1 MPNEYQPLVTPP
13 AERNEPALWF
23 AFHRGEMLIV
33 QSEDEAQLPCCL
45 DLSELGLSTVR
56 SLYLGTYGGKHCY
69 VSELE
74 HANALPDGHE
84 LQGLRALFGNV
95 DETLAALAG
104 RAFQIMEWDRNHQ
117 YCSRCG
123 TPTEA
128 RREERSRACP
138 KCKYTT
144 YPPIS
149 PAIMVLITRGREILL
164 EQSRTIDASPEES
177 NDYDVFISYAHEEF
191 TWVYEN
197 VFVPLKDARTADG
210 RKLEIFFDTSSI
222 RVGSGWQDKISL
234 AIDGSRFI
242 VPVYSETYFKRPYCR
257 FEIKRAH
264 RKWIMADESSR
275 CVLPVMRGK
284 PVILATVDDIQA
296 VSIDEQPGLVAEI
309 IAKILAGLEPK
320 PLATPAQGASTT

>member
-1 MPNEYQPLVTPP
+1 MPNEYQPLVAPP

-33 QSEDEAQLPCCL
+33 QSKDEAQLPCCL

-164 EQSRTIDASPEES
+164 ARKPEWVPKRFSALAGFVEPGETLE
-177 NDYDVFISYAHEEF
+177 DTVRRETHEE
-191 TWVYEN
+191 VGVEIEN
-197 VFVPLKDARTADG
+197 LRYFGSQPWPFPHSLMIAFTADYASG
-210 RKLEIFFDTSSI
+210 EVRPDGVEIEEARFFDVEQLPNLPQGISI
-222 RVGSGWQDKISL
+222 SRRMIDTVAAKLARGEKI
-234 AIDGSRFI
+234 
-242 VPVYSETYFKRPYCR
+242 
-257 FEIKRAH
+257 
-264 RKWIMADESSR
+264 
-275 CVLPVMRGK
+275 
-284 PVILATVDDIQA
+284 
-296 VSIDEQPGLVAEI
+296 
-309 IAKILAGLEPK
+309 
-320 PLATPAQGASTT
+320 

>member
-164 EQSRTIDASPEES
+164 ARKPEWVPKRFSALAGFVEPGETLE
-177 NDYDVFISYAHEEF
+177 DTVRRETREE
-191 TWVYEN
+191 VGVEIEN
-197 VFVPLKDARTADG
+197 LRYFGSQPWPFPHSLMIAFTADYAG
-210 RKLEIFFDTSSI
+210 GEVRPDGVEIEEARFFDVEQLPNLPQGISI
-222 RVGSGWQDKISL
+222 SRRMIDTVAAKLARGEKI
-234 AIDGSRFI
+234 
-242 VPVYSETYFKRPYCR
+242 
-257 FEIKRAH
+257 
-264 RKWIMADESSR
+264 
-275 CVLPVMRGK
+275 
-284 PVILATVDDIQA
+284 
-296 VSIDEQPGLVAEI
+296 
-309 IAKILAGLEPK
+309 
-320 PLATPAQGASTT
+320 

>member
-13 AERNEPALWF
+13 AERDEPALWF

-74 HANALPDGHE
+74 HADALPDGHE
-84 LQGLRALFGNV
+84 LQGLRALFGSV

-104 RAFQIMEWDRNHQ
+104 RAFQIVEWDRNHQ

-128 RREERSRACP
+128 RREERSRTCP

-149 PAIMVLITRGREILL
+149 PAIMILITRGREILL
-164 EQSRTIDASPEES
+164 ARKPEWMPKRFSALAGFVEPGETLE
-177 NDYDVFISYAHEEF
+177 DTVRRETREE
-191 TWVYEN
+191 VGVEIEN
-197 VFVPLKDARTADG
+197 LRYFGSQPWPFPHSLMIAFTADYSSG
-210 RKLEIFFDTSSI
+210 EVRPDGVEIEEARFFDVGQLPNLPQSI
-222 RVGSGWQDKISL
+222 SISRRMIDTVAARL
-234 AIDGSRFI
+234 A
-242 VPVYSETYFKRPYCR
+242 
-257 FEIKRAH
+257 
-264 RKWIMADESSR
+264 
-275 CVLPVMRGK
+275 RGEK
-284 PVILATVDDIQA
+284 F
-296 VSIDEQPGLVAEI
+296 
-309 IAKILAGLEPK
+309 
-320 PLATPAQGASTT
+320 